1 MRLYEELATEAAR
14 AGTGF
19 AKRGRRHFADGTAQ
33 EAQGVD
39 AVVSFAPAHELGGD
53 FHDFLVPDTNT
64 LIVAVGDVGRRL
76 RRSTRCL
83 PASWCEAGRTA
94 VATCLNDRRG
104 GVLSSI
110 NTILHERQLGEHLLH
125 VVLDLRP
132 EAPDGDAR

>member
-1 MRLYEELATEAAR
+1 
-14 AGTGF
+14 
-19 AKRGRRHFADGTAQ
+19 
-33 EAQGVD
+33 
-39 AVVSFAPAHELGGD
+39 
-53 FHDFLVPDTNT
+53 
-64 LIVAVGDVGRRL
+64 
-76 RRSTRCL
+76 L